1 MLNLII
7 VEDNKNQIKLYE
19 DTIDE
24 FNTNSDTKIEIKF
37 GNSLEDGLEQIRN
50 NDFDA
55 AIIDLRLGSDDVEGK
70 GKEIIKE
77 IKSNLRFPVFVLTG
91 YPGDLDEDLR
101 KENIFYKVYNSTEKN
116 TIEVLKEM
124 TEIYKT
130 GITKIMGRKGI
141 VEKTLQEV
149 FWENIISF

>member
-1 MLNLII
+1 MLHLLI

-55 AIIDLRLGSDDVEGK
+55 AIIDLRLGVGDVE
-70 GKEIIKE
+70 
-77 IKSNLRFPVFVLTG
+77 
-91 YPGDLDEDLR
+91 
-101 KENIFYKVYNSTEKN
+101 
-116 TIEVLKEM
+116 
-124 TEIYKT
+124 
-130 GITKIMGRKGI
+130 
-141 VEKTLQEV
+141 
-149 FWENIISF
+149 